1 MDSAD
6 DDMAGRNPWPDLDTL
21 VAGTVALMT
30 AWADPCPQWHLGKTD
45 LRRVLARKVVANLTV
60 LQHHPQAR
68 PELRQSLAK
77 AHARWVGLA
86 RHGPTPGCPAAR
98 PDERVVLH

>member
-6 DDMAGRNPWPDLDTL
+6 DDMAGPNPWPDLDTL

-30 AWADPCPQWHLGKTD
+30 AWADPCPQWSLGKTD
-45 LRRVLARKVVANLTV
+45 FRRVLARKVVSNLTV

-77 AHARWVGLA
+77 AQARWVGLA
-86 RHGPTPGCPAAR
+86 QHGQAPGGPASCPG
-98 PDERVVLH
+98 ERVVLH